1 MGAQVAERG
10 LGLVGPVPGRFES
23 LGNPRRHPHQDQR
36 LITGLRGEACLDQL
50 AELASDLAAERPQ
63 HRECEVA
70 LEYVVAGGF
79 AELLGRRQDVEQVID
94 DLEGKTLA
102 SASSLEKDVRGAID
116 GMNKTDVAKKVGT
129 LLGERAKK
137 AGVSKVSFDRGTY
150 KYHGRVKALA
160 DGARQAGLEF

>member
-1 MGAQVAERG
+1 MTSTKKKHKARRGKAISLRKRLRAQ
-10 LGLVGPVPGRFES
+10 S
-23 LGNPRRHPHQDQR
+23 
-36 LITGLRGEACLDQL
+36 
-50 AELASDLAAERPQ
+50 ERP
-63 HRECEVA
+63 RLSVFRS
-70 LEYVVAGGF
+70 LTNISV
-79 AELLGRRQDVEQVID
+79 QVID

-116 GMNKTDVAKKVGT
+116 GMNKNDVAKKVGT

-160 DGARQAGLEF
+160 DGAREAGLEF

>member
-1 MGAQVAERG
+1 MTSTKKKHKARRG
-10 LGLVGPVPGRFES
+10 KATS
-23 LGNPRRHPHQDQR
+23 LRNRLRARSVRPRLSVFRS
-36 LITGLRGEACLDQL
+36 LTNI
-50 AELASDLAAERPQ
+50 S
-63 HRECEVA
+63 V
-70 LEYVVAGGF
+70 
-79 AELLGRRQDVEQVID
+79 QVID

-102 SASSLEKDVRGAID
+102 SASSLEKDMRGAID

-160 DGARQAGLEF
+160 DGAREAGLEF

>member
-1 MGAQVAERG
+1 MTSTKKKHKARRG
-10 LGLVGPVPGRFES
+10 KATS
-23 LGNPRRHPHQDQR
+23 LRKR
-36 LITGLRGEACLDQL
+36 LRAR
-50 AELASDLAAERPQ
+50 SERP
-63 HRECEVA
+63 RLSVFRS
-70 LEYVVAGGF
+70 LTNISV
-79 AELLGRRQDVEQVID
+79 QVID

-102 SASSLEKDVRGAID
+102 AASSLEKDVRGASD

-160 DGARQAGLEF
+160 DGAREAGLEF

>member
-1 MGAQVAERG
+1 MTSTKKKHKARRG
-10 LGLVGPVPGRFES
+10 KAIS
-23 LGNPRRHPHQDQR
+23 LRKR
-36 LITGLRGEACLDQL
+36 LRAH
-50 AELASDLAAERPQ
+50 SERP
-63 HRECEVA
+63 RLSVFRS
-70 LEYVVAGGF
+70 LTNISV
-79 AELLGRRQDVEQVID
+79 QVID

-102 SASSLEKDVRGAID
+102 SASSLEKDMRGAID

-160 DGARQAGLEF
+160 DGAREAGLEF

>member
-1 MGAQVAERG
+1 MDRRAPWHAFVCRER
-10 LGLVGPVPGRFES
+10 
-23 LGNPRRHPHQDQR
+23 
-36 LITGLRGEACLDQL
+36 LDD
-50 AELASDLAAERPQ
+50 ELAQLKAQKD
-63 HRECEVA
+63 A
-70 LEYVVAGGF
+70 LNK
-79 AELLGRRQDVEQVID
+79 QVYEGESAISRGID

-102 SASSLEKDVRGAID
+102 SASSLEKDVRGAIE

-160 DGARQAGLEF
+160 DGAREAGLEF

>member
-1 MGAQVAERG
+1 MTSTKKKHKARRG
-10 LGLVGPVPGRFES
+10 KATS
-23 LGNPRRHPHQDQR
+23 LRKR
-36 LITGLRGEACLDQL
+36 LRAR
-50 AELASDLAAERPQ
+50 SERP
-63 HRECEVA
+63 RLSVFRS
-70 LEYVVAGGF
+70 LTNISV
-79 AELLGRRQDVEQVID
+79 QVID

-102 SASSLEKDVRGAID
+102 SASSLEKDVRGAIE

-160 DGARQAGLEF
+160 DAAREGGLAF